1 MEESRKILFSFFFF
15 FGFKV
20 MLDISR
26 KTFKLKKAI
35 KVQASER
42 NLHEIKKCDAVNSVP
57 FSSQIAQP
65 SLRHSVLLRL
75 TSQDP
80 FSVRGQPFCKVPWW
94 VKALPVCSI
103 QAAFVDYLLKISLS
117 PLPSAVL
124 DRLNTTEERALD
136 VVSMIHHVPFLKI
149 L

>member
-1 MEESRKILFSFFFF
+1 M
-15 FGFKV
+15 
-20 MLDISR
+20 
-26 KTFKLKKAI
+26 
-35 KVQASER
+35 
-42 NLHEIKKCDAVNSVP
+42 
-57 FSSQIAQP
+57 
-65 SLRHSVLLRL
+65 
-75 TSQDP
+75 
-80 FSVRGQPFCKVPWW
+80 
-94 VKALPVCSI
+94 KALPVCSI